1 MDNNSKCK
9 KEGWEAFMEV
19 GDTLG
24 ADKSEVVVTKEQY
37 IAMYS
42 LALRLSGDIV
52 EQHNRMELLRSTLD
66 HIIQNS

>member
-1 MDNNSKCK
+1 MDNNIKCK

-24 ADKSEVVVTKEQY
+24 AEGSEVMVTREQF
-37 IAMYS
+37 IAMNS

-52 EQHNRMELLRSTLD
+52 EQRNRMELLRSTVD
-66 HIIQNS
+66 DIIRNS